1 MDPLPLRIITVLL
14 NYDTTRL
21 WIPCGFTLVFTH
33 LQCSQIRSH
42 WYWNLNID
50 WLYPDI
56 SNLKRQT
63 WLILVRWEQRWP
75 QSDLSFS
82 WKWSMSPLSMTSG
95 VYPCKWEAVTI
106 NHNQCHL
113 VTFVITISGIWWFK
127 LCPISPQNE
136 MISLG
141 RYLKSQKSSPEELD
155 VHLQLQWAP
164 WVPVR
169 SKGEATNVFEVS
181 CCSSIKSHYVSAI
194 NQNYIKVWERLDW
207 TG

>member
-82 WKWSMSPLSMTSG
+82 WKWSMSPLSMMSG

>member
-113 VTFVITISGIWWFK
+113 VTSVITISGIWWFK

>member
-63 WLILVRWEQRWP
+63 WLILVRREQRWP